1 MSDKLVELLAAARGS
16 RRTEPLGGRYGYLDT
31 PEGGKNRY
39 ALFPNPNEG
48 TGERLKGTIIFMP
61 GRTEFIEKFFED
73 IHMFHALG
81 FACAGFDLGGQ
92 GLSYRE
98 HENRDK
104 HYLKSFDPHMGDVKQ
119 LFDNVLET
127 ADREEFPKPFILMGH
142 SAGSHTI
149 LRFLSENPGYA
160 GKAVTVA
167 PMVRI
172 EGGGLPDFIA
182 YGLPKLMIAFGKGD
196 AYVPLKNEIE
206 DENLKD
212 WRQRLKSHIP
222 TEAKDYFIEHKDR
235 DLAVGGATYQ
245 WLLAALRS
253 TDKLNAPG
261 VAEAINVP
269 VLMLQASEDKIVD
282 NTAQT
287 AFAARNDL
295 INLKVIEGAMHEILK
310 ERDEMREQVWRAI
323 IDFMA
328 IPLE

>member
-1 MSDKLVELLAAARGS
+1 MSDKLVKLLAEAKEI
-16 RRTEPLGGRYGYLDT
+16 RRMEPAGGRYGYLDT

-39 ALFPNPNEG
+39 ALFPNPNEDMG
-48 TGERLKGTIIFMP
+48 KQLKGTVIFMP

-81 FACAGFDLGGQ
+81 FACAGFDLRGQ

-119 LFDNVLET
+119 LFDEVLET
-127 ADREEFPKPFILMGH
+127 ADREGFPKPFILMGH

-160 GKAVTVA
+160 EKAITVA

-172 EGGGLPDFIA
+172 EGGGLPDFVA
-182 YGLPKLMIAFGKGD
+182 YGLPKLMIALGKGD
-196 AYVPLKNEIE
+196 AYVPGHKEFKTGRWGWRKRLTHDDDRFE
-206 DENLKD
+206 DE
-212 WRQRLKSHIP
+212 
-222 TEAKDYFIEHKDR
+222 DYFIEHKDR

-295 INLKVIEGAMHEILK
+295 IDLKVIEGAMHEILK

-323 IDFMA
+323 IDFMD